1 MKQIF
6 AILTGLMLVMPAMLL
21 SSNAYAGSDRSYIAE
36 FMIGLGVSRGNKGFA
51 LRLGKDDGEVHVA
64 HWWGDEPNT
73 AIGIGYVA
81 NTEGSGQKGNDEW
94 HASGTVGL
102 SYIFRT
108 QSSSIIRTFESPI
121 YFHTSHFQPYFRV
134 AVGRDLKSDGDLE
147 FELSYSRYGLEYA
160 EHFGGFGLKDNDRY
174 DNDERYVGPSSIDE
188 IPCGGTCDDDD
199 DDDDDDCKPGFGFG
213 DRNNCHD
220 GPPGLN

>member
-6 AILTGLMLVMPAMLL
+6 AILTSFMLVMPAMLL
-21 SSNAYAGSDRSYIAE
+21 SSNAYAGSDKSFTAE
-36 FMIGLGVSRGNKGFA
+36 FMIGLGDSRGEKGFA

-64 HWWGDEPNT
+64 HWWGDEQST

-102 SYIFRT
+102 SYIFHT
-108 QSSSIIRTFESPI
+108 QSSPSSLDQT
-121 YFHTSHFQPYFRV
+121 YHTRHFQPYFRV
-134 AVGRDLKSDGDLE
+134 TVGRDLKADGDLE

-160 EHFGGFGLKDNDRY
+160 EQFAGFGLKTNDRY
-174 DNDERYVGPSSIDE
+174 DNEKYVGSSSTDE
-188 IPCGGTCDDDD
+188 IPCGGTCEGGGDDLEDD
-199 DDDDDDCKPGFGFG
+199 GNAGHGNDEDCFDESNPGNSNG
-213 DRNNCHD
+213 CQS
-220 GPPGLN
+220 